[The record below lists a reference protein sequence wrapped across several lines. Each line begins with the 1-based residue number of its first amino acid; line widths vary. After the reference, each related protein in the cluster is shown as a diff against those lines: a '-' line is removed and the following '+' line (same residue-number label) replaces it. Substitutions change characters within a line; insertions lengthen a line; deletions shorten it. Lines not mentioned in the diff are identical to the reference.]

1 MKTLTFIFLAVLAMQ
16 NCANKI
22 QDSFPVGISEV
33 YSQYWVAGIKGGGS
47 GTNVFLQ
54 LDKELPSNVI
64 IKQLYFQKKVAI
76 SNKMTPTQF
85 VFSFVSNV
93 NREKDTELV
102 SDVPAKQNEI
112 TPPFALKDNQAIIE
126 YTVNG
131 EKKFFKIQE
140 IQEKEMLAYPSARP
154 QN

>member
-1 MKTLTFIFLAVLAMQ
+1 MKTLTFFFLTVLAMQ
-16 NCANKI
+16 NCANQI

-76 SNKMTPTQF
+76 FNKITPT
-85 VFSFVSNV
+85 
-93 NREKDTELV
+93 
-102 SDVPAKQNEI
+102 
-112 TPPFALKDNQAIIE
+112 
-126 YTVNG
+126 
-131 EKKFFKIQE
+131 
-140 IQEKEMLAYPSARP
+140 
-154 QN
+154 